1 MIEVR
6 EVFGQDTEKLREH
19 FSVDVRSDE
28 RALRLI
34 DGDKLGL
41 GLTRFERGAVRI
53 RLYITDGDDADKEL
67 LLRSLMFDA
76 TRLTGY
82 DVYIEQDGDYSVY
95 GFKKE
100 TDGWRAKAED
110 IVFPHECK

>member
-6 EVFGQDTEKLREH
+6 EVFGKEADGVCTH
-19 FSVDVRSDE
+19 FSVSRRENE
-28 RALRLI
+28 RVLRLT
-34 DGDKLGL
+34 DGDRLGV
-41 GLTRFERGAVRI
+41 GLTRFEGGAVRI
-53 RLYITDGDDADKEL
+53 RLYGTDGDEGDREL

-82 DVYIEQDGDYSVY
+82 DVYIEQDGDYTAY

-100 TDGWRAKAED
+100 TGGWKTKAEN